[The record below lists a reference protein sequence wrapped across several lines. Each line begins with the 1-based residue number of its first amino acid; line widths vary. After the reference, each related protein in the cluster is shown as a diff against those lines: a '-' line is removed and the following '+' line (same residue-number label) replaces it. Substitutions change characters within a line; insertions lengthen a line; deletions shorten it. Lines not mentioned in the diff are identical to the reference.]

1 MAVDFYTKWLDV
13 LPGPRPPDYYTL
25 LGVEVFCRDLDA
37 IEQATRRQLTRLDD
51 FALHPDRK
59 TRDAVQN
66 MMNEVARARVDLVN
80 PQRRLDYD
88 RQLAAR
94 LGAGAAAEPA
104 PAVEAETPP
113 APPPQIQA
121 PVEPELPPETA
132 PEAAVESQ
140 PAAGKVGAAAARFE
154 RIVWKHLRKWKLNPH
169 EQRLLLAEAA
179 ALGVSADD
187 ARTIIQRKDH
197 QAEIRAEKKQRR
209 QIGAVIGL
217 SAGVLAAVILG
228 IVLFISNSRKARSLD
243 EKNFLASI
251 AVARKCLGQGDLDGA
266 EKALARAGEIAPDD
280 PRLEEAAA
288 DVALKRKAMA
298 K

>member
-13 LPGPRPPDYYTL
+13 RPGPRPPDYYTL

-37 IEQATRRQLTRLDD
+37 IEHATRQQLTRLDD

-88 RQLAAR
+88 RRLAGR
-94 LGAGAAAEPA
+94 LGVPLPPDPP
-104 PAVEAETPP
+104 PAVEAETLP
-113 APPPQIQA
+113 APPPQIQP

-132 PEAAVESQ
+132 GEAAVESQ
-140 PAAGKVGAAAARFE
+140 RPAGEVRAAAARFE
-154 RIVWKHLRKWKLNPH
+154 KIVWKHLRKWKLNPH
-169 EQRLLLAEAA
+169 EQRLLLAEAD

-187 ARTIIQRKDH
+187 ARTIIQRKDR
-197 QAEIRAEKKQRR
+197 QAEIRAEKKNRR
-209 QIGAVIGL
+209 QIAAVIGL

-228 IVLFISNSRKARSLD
+228 IVLFISNAQKARSVG

-251 AVARKCLGQGDLDGA
+251 AAVRKCLDQGDLDGA

-280 PRLEEAAA
+280 TRLEEAAA
-288 DVALKRKAMA
+288 DVALKRKAMN